1 MKFRQGMHNIMK
13 NNHGNFQLNP
23 VHGFWENEHNHL
35 QPIRIFLEIR
45 DVGLSNFWR
54 GDELEWF
61 LPSCKISAQPSFS
74 FGRKSL

>member
-1 MKFRQGMHNIMK
+1 MKFGKRMKNIMK

-23 VHGFWENEHNHL
+23 VYGFRENDHNHL

-61 LPSCKISAQPSFS
+61 LPS
-74 FGRKSL
+74 